1 MRKIGNLSFLNNKE
15 NVFLNNSSFERRI
28 SSKKILVDVSNNETS
43 FDVGEIS
50 DETPFD
56 VHETSDVTRDGILKK
71 VESMINRINEKN
83 NDDYEI
89 KKLISRKNN
98 KNLDILLRILNIC
111 HELITKEIKVTKR
124 GIYYRDVGLF
134 GSQNRV
140 DRGKGYPDFATRH
153 LIKLLSDLKSEIPI
167 LGFFDNDPY
176 GIDILNVYKYGGPTK
191 LFENKN
197 WAISRLQW
205 IGLHHIDREHNNISE
220 NLFIKL
226 TSNDK
231 KKSKDLL
238 KKEYLP
244 ETWRNEI
251 QEILNSNKKCEIESL
266 CYDDNENLLNYLIAK
281 VNNPTSWL

>member
-1 MRKIGNLSFLNNKE
+1 
-15 NVFLNNSSFERRI
+15 
-28 SSKKILVDVSNNETS
+28 
-43 FDVGEIS
+43 
-50 DETPFD
+50 
-56 VHETSDVTRDGILKK
+56 
-71 VESMINRINEKN
+71 
-83 NDDYEI
+83 
-89 KKLISRKNN
+89 
-98 KNLDILLRILNIC
+98 
-111 HELITKEIKVTKR
+111 
-124 GIYYRDVGLF
+124 
-134 GSQNRV
+134 
-140 DRGKGYPDFATRH
+140 GKGYPDFATRH

-176 GIDILNVYKYGGPTK
+176 GIDILNLYKYGAPTK